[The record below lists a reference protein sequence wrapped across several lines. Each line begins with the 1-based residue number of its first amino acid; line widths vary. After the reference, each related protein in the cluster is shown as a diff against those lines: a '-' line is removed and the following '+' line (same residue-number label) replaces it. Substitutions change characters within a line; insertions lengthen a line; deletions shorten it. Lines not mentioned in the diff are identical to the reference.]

1 MQFIFNTKPKILS
14 LCIATALLGGCFED
28 DTSNTNLKNLG
39 GTPDLPAEFTIPYH
53 SDWPKIDSP
62 MQQNARNSQIEAE
75 IVNILNQ
82 MTLEEKVG
90 QMIQPDLREVTPAE
104 LTEYKLGS
112 ILNGGGGW
120 PNGDKY
126 ATAAN
131 WAAEAD
137 KFWLAN
143 EKAWEGRGFRIPFIW
158 ATDAVHGH
166 NNVFKATVFPHNI
179 GLGAARDPELIER
192 IGAAT
197 AKEIVATGLDWTFA
211 PTVATPRDD
220 RWGRVYE
227 GYSEDPQIVYA
238 YAKRMVEGLQGTT
251 PEQLASDTKVISNV
265 KHWVG
270 DGGTKHGVDR
280 GENHYT
286 EEYLTNI
293 HAAGYL
299 SGLNAGAQVVM
310 TSFNS
315 WHNDKNVLAND
326 PDYNKKLHGSQYMVT
341 DVLKDKMG
349 FDGLVVTDWNGHTEI
364 DGCTGGDCAAVV
376 NAGNDILMVTANVDW
391 KEMYRN
397 IIAQVKAGTIAEE
410 RINDAVTRILRVK
423 MRAGLWDKPQ
433 PTKRSLAGQQDVLGS
448 HRALAREA
456 VSKSLVLL
464 KNDDNILPLQ
474 KDQQILLAGSAVDN
488 IQKQTGGW
496 SLTWQGDGNTLEKD
510 FPGATTMKMAV
521 EAVVGKK
528 NVITDPAVA
537 EHGAVAIVVIGED
550 PYAEMM
556 GDIKD
561 HQTLEFSAIKSSY
574 KEDLETIKRLK
585 ASGFK
590 VVTIFYSG
598 RPLYTNEEINNSDA
612 FVAAWLPGTEAR
624 GITDVLFVGGKD
636 FTGRLSYSWPMMKC
650 STSINAVTNTLA
662 DNWQLP
668 STEQSIFSEH
678 RPLFP
683 FGYGLS
689 YVGSSKEKP
698 RVPNLDGIPLDSR
711 DYGCGMSGPSTSIA
725 TTTMEIFGNKADGL
739 FVPRISSASTGWAP
753 TLVSS
758 NEGATI
764 DGMTVKR
771 INKDHQQDAV
781 NIKFAGTSAAQFYL
795 QTIDEKGLDKNDY
808 LNAESTLQF
817 DIDMKTI
824 ADPDTT
830 LAMHCEHP
838 CLGDIKIGPVLP
850 APTAADQSAW
860 TTIKVPLQCFAEE
873 GMNFVK
879 TNTPFL
885 LLSEKAMEI
894 NLANVRIVPKSVD
907 PAKDALTCEE
917 LQTAPPAPLEE
928 AVSDVL
934 GSTWNAK
941 PVLESY
947 ANDTYGPI
955 PENHQHVTITE
966 NEVDGVKIVNIAYN
980 FASEEKYKGLIHFKG
995 TAHNLSN
1002 YLDGGTL
1009 NFELFVESYG
1019 EALAEQ
1025 TPNTKGLS
1033 IKMNSVRGASDV
1045 DFFLPQEKYP
1055 VKQWHTVSVPVSSLM
1070 NAKVDIT
1077 RIDTPLIIFPEWGA
1091 SQAGALFSVRNI
1103 QLKTE

>member
-1 MQFIFNTKPKILS
+1 MKFNTKPKILS

-28 DTSNTNLKNLG
+28 DTSLTTSNNQG
-39 GTPDLPAEFTIPYH
+39 GTPNLPAEFAVPYYR
-53 SDWPKIDSP
+53 DWPKIDSP
-62 MQQNARNSQIEAE
+62 MQQTVRNAQIESE
-75 IVNILNQ
+75 IISLLNQ

-104 LTEYKLGS
+104 FAEYKLGS

-120 PNGDKY
+120 PNSDKY
-126 ATAAN
+126 ATAAD

-315 WHNDKNVLAND
+315 WHDDKNVLAND

-341 DVLKDKMG
+341 DVLKNKMG
-349 FDGLVVTDWNGHTEI
+349 FDGLVVTDWNGHAEI
-364 DGCTGGDCAAVV
+364 NGCTGGDCAAVV

-391 KEMYRN
+391 KAMYRN
-397 IIAQVKAGTIAEE
+397 IIAQVNAGTISEE

-433 PTKRSLAGQQDVLGS
+433 PSLRTLAGQQDILGS

-464 KNDDNILPLQ
+464 KNDDNLLPLK
-474 KDQQILLAGSAVDN
+474 KDQQILLAGSAVDS

-496 SLTWQGDGNTLEKD
+496 SLTWQGDGNTIEKD

-521 EAVVGKK
+521 EAVVGKE
-528 NVITDPAVA
+528 NVVTDPAA
-537 EHGAVAIVVIGED
+537 AQPGAVAIVVIGED

-561 HQTLEFSAIKSSY
+561 HQTLEFSAIKTSY
-574 KEDLETIKRLK
+574 KQDLETIRQLK
-585 ASGFK
+585 ADGFR
-590 VVTIFYSG
+590 VVTVFYSG
-598 RPLYTNEEINNSDA
+598 RPLYVNEEINNSDA
-612 FVAAWLPGTEAR
+612 FVAAWLPGTEAG
-624 GITDVLFVGGKD
+624 GITDVLFAGGKD

-668 STEQSIFSEH
+668 DTEQSIFGEH
-678 RPLFP
+678 QPLFP

-689 YVGSSKEKP
+689 YAGSSAEQP
-698 RVPNLDGIPLDSR
+698 RVTNLDNIPLDPR
-711 DYGCGMSGPSTSIA
+711 DYGCGMSEPSTGVA
-725 TTTMEIFGNKADGL
+725 TTTMEVFGNKADGL

-753 TLVSS
+753 TVVSS

-781 NIKFAGTSAAQFYL
+781 NIKFAGTNASQFYL
-795 QTIDEKGLDKNDY
+795 QTADEKGLDKNDY

-817 DIDMKTI
+817 DVDMKTA
-824 ADPDTT
+824 ADPDMT

-838 CLGDIKIGPVLP
+838 CLGDVKIGPALP
-850 APTAADQSAW
+850 APTAPEQSAW

-873 GMNFVK
+873 GMNFAK

-885 LLSEKAMEI
+885 LLSEKAVEM
-894 NLANVRIVPKSVD
+894 NLANIRIVPKSVD
-907 PAKDALTCEE
+907 AAADALTCEA
-917 LQTAPPAPLEE
+917 LQTPPLPELDE

-934 GSTWNAK
+934 GPTWNAK
-941 PVLESY
+941 PELESY
-947 ANDTYGPI
+947 ETDSYGPI
-955 PENHQHVTITE
+955 PEGHEHVTITE
-966 NEVDGVKIVNIAYN
+966 EDVDGIKTVNALYN
-980 FASEEKYKGLIHFKG
+980 FASEDKYKGLIHFKG
-995 TAHNLSN
+995 ITHNLAKYEGS
-1002 YLDGGTL
+1002 GTL
-1009 NFELFVESYG
+1009 NFELFVASYG
-1019 EALAEQ
+1019 APLEGQPA
-1025 TPNTKGLS
+1025 NTKGLS
-1033 IKMNSVRGASDV
+1033 IKINSEGGSNSV
-1045 DFFLPQEKYP
+1045 DFTLSQETYP
-1055 VKQWHTVSVPVSSLM
+1055 INEWHHVSVPVASLV
-1070 NAKVDIT
+1070 NPQVDIR
-1077 RIDTPLIIFPEWGA
+1077 RINTPLIIFPEWGA
-1091 SQAGALFSVRNI
+1091 SQAGVMFSVRNI
-1103 QLKTE
+1103 QLKK